1 MNDNQTMTID
11 GRAVPIDGERNL
23 LEIIRKSGIDIPTFC
38 YHSELSVY
46 GACRLC
52 LVDVEGR
59 GVVASCSQ
67 PPEAGLVVRT
77 STEEIREMRRMT
89 IELLL
94 ADHDKSCPTCPKS
107 AACRLQDLARR
118 LGVDKVRFGTT
129 RAPQAVDASSPSLVR
144 DPNKC
149 VLCGDCVR
157 VCAEIQGI
165 GAIDFAHRGA
175 QATVLPA
182 FGKDLNAVECV
193 YCGQCAR
200 VCPTGALTPK
210 PDIDPVW
217 NALHNPQKKVVAQI
231 APAVRV
237 AIGEAFGMAPGAVTT
252 GQIATALKRMG
263 FDRVFDTSFTADL
276 TVIEEANE
284 FLQRKEKGERLPQ
297 FTSCCPGWVKYAE
310 QYYPSLLPNLS
321 SCRSPQQ
328 MFGSLAKA
336 TLPRTLGVARE
347 DLVVV
352 SIMPCTAKKAEAA
365 MSKFRTDNTPDVDF
379 VLTTQELARMIEEA
393 GLDFA
398 RLEPSS
404 LDLPFGFKTGAGVIF
419 GNTGGVTE
427 AVLRYAARTLTQQEL
442 ENVEFHDVRGEE
454 GLREATISVGG
465 TTLKL
470 AIVHGLAHAQRVA
483 DRIAQGQCDYDL
495 VEVMACP
502 GGCVGGAGQPIPRHE
517 ADRRLRAQGLYNA
530 DRMLELHSAEAN
542 PYVTECYNECLG
554 KVGSEKAHALLHT
567 HYRNRRRI
575 KDTTISLVSGKNLE
589 KLTVSVCLGTSCHV
603 RGAGNLL
610 QQLVQYVEENGLQ
623 NYVDVKATF
632 CYERCD
638 RGPTVRIENTVIE
651 KCTLEKAC
659 EALDREVESLLECY
673 TPAEVRDVLDRIAKE
688 PAQRRPS
695 TPEDF
700 ERQVAAG
707 LRRFLEKQ
715 LQEKAPGGPA

>member
-1 MNDNQTMTID
+1 MIDAQTITID
-11 GRAVPIDGERNL
+11 GRPVPIEGERNL
-23 LEIIRKSGIDIPTFC
+23 LEMIRKSGIDIPTFC

-52 LVDVEGR
+52 LADIEGR
-59 GVVASCSQ
+59 GIVASCSQ
-67 PPEAGLVVRT
+67 PPEPGLVVKT
-77 STEEIREMRRMT
+77 STEEIREMRKMT

-107 AACRLQDLARR
+107 TTCRLQDIARR
-118 LGVDKVRFGTT
+118 LGVDKVHFEAT
-129 RAPQAVDASSPSLVR
+129 RKPRTIDESNPSIVR

-175 QATVLPA
+175 QATVAPA
-182 FGKDLNAVECV
+182 FNKNLNAVECV

-210 PDIDPVW
+210 SEIDEVW
-217 NALHNPQKKVVAQI
+217 KALHDPKKKVVAQI

-237 AIGEAFGMAPGAVTT
+237 AIGEAFGMPLGAIAT
-252 GQIATALKRMG
+252 GQIATALKRVG
-263 FDRVFDTSFTADL
+263 FDKVFDTSYSADL

-284 FLQRKEKGERLPQ
+284 FLERKKKGERLPQ

-310 QYYPSLLPNLS
+310 QFYPSLLPNLS

-336 TLPRTLGVARE
+336 TLPQALGIARE

-352 SIMPCTAKKAEAA
+352 SIMPCTAKKAEAK
-365 MSKFRTDNTPDVDF
+365 MDKFRKDGVPDVDH

-398 RLEPSS
+398 KLEPGS

-427 AVLRYAARTLTQQEL
+427 AVLRYAARLLTQKEL

-454 GLREATISVGG
+454 GLREAALVVGG
-465 TTLKL
+465 VSLKL
-470 AIVHGLAHAQRVA
+470 AIVHGLANAQRIA
-483 DRIAQGQCDYDL
+483 DKVRAGESGYDL
-495 VEVMACP
+495 IEVMACP
-502 GGCVGGAGQPIPRHE
+502 GGCVGGAGQPIPKHTS
-517 ADRRLRAQGLYNA
+517 DRQLRTQGLYNA

-542 PYVTECYNECLG
+542 PYVTEQYKESLG
-554 KVGSEKAHALLHT
+554 EVGGHKAHELLHT
-567 HYRNRRRI
+567 HYKSRRRI
-575 KDTTISLVSGKNLE
+575 SDTSISLVAGKSVERLA
-589 KLTVSVCLGTSCHV
+589 VSVCLGTSCHV

-610 QQLVQYVEENGLQ
+610 QQLVDYVEENGLKD
-623 NYVDVKATF
+623 YVDVKATF

-659 EALDREVESLLECY
+659 EVLDREVEILLECY
-673 TPAEVRDVLDRIAKE
+673 APSEIRDVLKRFGDEPKE
-688 PAQRRPS
+688 QRVS
-695 TPEDF
+695 TLQDF

-707 LRRFLEKQ
+707 LRRFMEKQ
-715 LQEKAPGGPA
+715 VQNNAPGAN